1 MQDKLQFIRFP
12 VLLLTLYFVGKLV
25 VGAAGGSYELGIR
38 LFAMVPLTVH
48 LCLAW
53 GALIR
58 ALRGGGV
65 KDAML
70 TGVLISLVAQL
81 LIFMGTF
88 GSYLLGEETAFSNS
102 TALVNETR
110 EVSFAEAIGARTVG
124 VLGNSIIGALASLV
138 GWSLGGLIPSQ
149 PSVDQ
154 TQSQ

>member
-25 VGAAGGSYELGIR
+25 VGVAGGSYELGIR

-70 TGVLISLVAQL
+70 TGVLITLVAQL
-81 LIFMGTF
+81 LIFMGTL
-88 GSYLLGEETAFSNS
+88 GDPTCWVRKRRSATLLP
-102 TALVNETR
+102 LLTR
-110 EVSFAEAIGARTVG
+110 RERFPLQRR
-124 VLGNSIIGALASLV
+124 
-138 GWSLGGLIPSQ
+138 
-149 PSVDQ
+149 SVPEPWAWL
-154 TQSQ
+154 